1 MLVGSRSARPGTA
14 AAEVSATHWAHP
26 VTGRLLREVGFE
38 VPEQVGATFLGDA
51 PFLDMLTTG
60 VDALTDDYPQRLMR
74 TGRPAGGDP
83 QRRFIG
89 NDPELFREV
98 IDAGRARDR
107 FARSPFVDTRFSQ
120 RLKQDTLPYFEQQDL
135 VNHVMLAG
143 ADPLRDITQLHELLT
158 RTDLR
163 RLPLW
168 LLGSNDAV
176 QRIAERADD
185 DQPGGAVAFA
195 NGLRALAIRNYRG
208 AATSLAKAERLGFAE
223 PSVRPLRV
231 YALCMAGD
239 LDAARHLA
247 AGPRGHS
254 AAEQRFW
261 AWMTATFNVASTSS
275 S

>member
-26 VTGRLLREVGFE
+26 VTGEPLREVGFE

-60 VDALTDDYPQRLMR
+60 VDALADDYPQRLMR

-98 IDAGRARDR
+98 IDAGRARNR

-120 RLKQDTLPYFEQQDL
+120 QLKQDTLPYFERRSL

-158 RTDLR
+158 RPDC
-163 RLPLW
+163 
-168 LLGSNDAV
+168 S
-176 QRIAERADD
+176 
-185 DQPGGAVAFA
+185 GGCRC
-195 NGLRALAIRNYRG
+195 G
-208 AATSLAKAERLGFAE
+208 
-223 PSVRPLRV
+223 
-231 YALCMAGD
+231 C
-239 LDAARHLA
+239 
-247 AGPRGHS
+247 S
-254 AAEQRFW
+254 AA
-261 AWMTATFNVASTSS
+261 MTPSSASPNVQTVGSAGWSGRIRQWPARPGNPQLSGS
-275 S
+275 GDQSC